1 MFMGDLGYKVVQIF
15 ETDSETEAM
24 VSVQEVSE
32 KVYVEFV
39 FDAELL
45 VRSSSRMAPASNA
58 PCLHI
63 EEVE

>member
-1 MFMGDLGYKVVQIF
+1 MGDLGYKVVQIF

-39 FDAELL
+39 F
-45 VRSSSRMAPASNA
+45 
-58 PCLHI
+58 
-63 EEVE
+63 